1 MQEKLSRSAVSLAQA
16 TQLIEIAV
24 IEVQPC
30 SQKLTNLTVDIQ
42 KANQTSIQVLELH
55 QNN

>member
-1 MQEKLSRSAVSLAQA
+1 
-16 TQLIEIAV
+16 LIEIAV
-24 IEVQPC
+24 IEVQRC

-42 KANQTSIQVLELH
+42 KANQTLIQVLELH